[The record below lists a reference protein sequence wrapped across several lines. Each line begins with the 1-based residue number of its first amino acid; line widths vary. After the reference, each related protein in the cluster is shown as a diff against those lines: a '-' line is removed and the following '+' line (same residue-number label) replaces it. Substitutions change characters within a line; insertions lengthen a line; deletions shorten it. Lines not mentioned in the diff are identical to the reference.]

1 MSTGNNINEGRTEKS
16 FFFREF
22 RFDEKEIKVDIV
34 NETFK
39 EFMGFLIAMN
49 PLKGAAAG

>member
-1 MSTGNNINEGRTEKS
+1 MSTGNNINEGRTEKAS
-16 FFFREF
+16 FFREF
-22 RFDEKEIKVDIV
+22 LFDEKEIKVDIV
-34 NETFK
+34 NEAFK